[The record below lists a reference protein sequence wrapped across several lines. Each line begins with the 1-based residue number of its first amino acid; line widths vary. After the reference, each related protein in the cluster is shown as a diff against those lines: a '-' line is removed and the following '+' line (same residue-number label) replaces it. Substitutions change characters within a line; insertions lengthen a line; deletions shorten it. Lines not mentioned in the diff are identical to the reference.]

1 MSGTGVRVLG
11 RGRRAEPLWLEVD
24 RPEHRSIGRYPS
36 RTGGTVPRLTAGTS
50 GRHDVELYYE
60 DHGEGRPVVLVHGWP
75 LSAKSWENQIGPLVD
90 TGYRVVT
97 YDRRGFGE
105 SSKPYE
111 GYDYD
116 TLAADLKAVID
127 HLDLRDATLVG
138 FSMGGGEVARYLGTY
153 GSDRVRSAVL
163 ACAVTPA
170 LSTRDGGGQ
179 DEAGM
184 QQMLDGVGGDRLAY
198 FEGFFPDFFGANGTT
213 KVSDAM
219 LHFAWQ
225 LASTASPK
233 GTADCIR
240 AFSTTDFREDIKKIQ
255 VPVLVLHGDSDA
267 IVPFEVSG
275 RRIPEFAKDVQTVV
289 IEDAPHGFN
298 VSHAQQFNEALLAFL
313 AK

>member
-1 MSGTGVRVLG
+1 
-11 RGRRAEPLWLEVD
+11 
-24 RPEHRSIGRYPS
+24 
-36 RTGGTVPRLTAGTS
+36 VPRLTVGTS

-75 LSAKSWENQIGPLVD
+75 LSGKSWEYQVGALVD
-90 TGYRVVT
+90 AGYRVVT
-97 YDRRGFGE
+97 YDRRGFGD
-105 SSKPYE
+105 SSRPYD
-111 GYDYD
+111 GYEYD
-116 TLAADLKAVID
+116 TLAADLKAVLE
-127 HLDLRDATLVG
+127 HLDLRDVTLVG
-138 FSMGGGEVARYLGTY
+138 FSMGGGEVARYLGAY

-163 ACAVTPA
+163 AGAVTPA
-170 LSTRDGGGQ
+170 LSTKDGGGQ

-184 QQMLDGVGGDRLAY
+184 QQMLDGVAADRPA
-198 FEGFFPDFFGANGTT
+198 FFDGFFPNFFGANGTP

-225 LASTASPK
+225 LASIASPK

-240 AFSTTDFREDIKKIQ
+240 AFSTTDLREDVKKIQ
-255 VPVLVLHGDSDA
+255 VPILVLHGDQDA

-275 RRIPEFAKDVQTVV
+275 KRIPEFAKDVQTVV
-289 IEDAPHGFN
+289 VEGAPHGFN